1 MKRQMLVRILQ
12 EPLYT
17 SIVLGIATFLMVLL
31 IWVQQWSLIRTVING
46 GAFGLVDSLVFLLT
60 LLTSVF
66 TNFIVF
72 SLVTT
77 LAIAVLVGILTALMA
92 YSYRRNKR
100 QSLAKQAAV
109 GGLGISSGAI
119 GLGCAACGSLIL
131 SGLGSSIGLASIALF
146 LPFGGK
152 ELTLL
157 SISILM
163 FAINQQLRALTQSN
177 VCQTT

>member
-12 EPLYT
+12 EPLYA
-17 SIVLGIATFLMVLL
+17 SIVLGIATFLMVLS
-31 IWVQQWSLIRTVING
+31 IWVPQWSLIRTVING

-60 LLTSVF
+60 LLNSVF
-66 TNFIVF
+66 TNFTVF

-119 GLGCAACGSLIL
+119 GL
-131 SGLGSSIGLASIALF
+131 
-146 LPFGGK
+146 
-152 ELTLL
+152 
-157 SISILM
+157 
-163 FAINQQLRALTQSN
+163 
-177 VCQTT
+177 